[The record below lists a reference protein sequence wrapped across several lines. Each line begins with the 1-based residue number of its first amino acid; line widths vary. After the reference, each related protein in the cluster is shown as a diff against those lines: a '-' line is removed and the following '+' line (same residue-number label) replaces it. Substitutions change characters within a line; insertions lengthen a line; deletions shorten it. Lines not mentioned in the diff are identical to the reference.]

1 MATIFLLSHAP
12 SQDLREIE
20 SIFIQL
26 NKSRSGKIS
35 IKELTEGSVHLP
47 EEYMSIEEAL
57 KREEELKLAQASEL
71 LKNTNVM
78 KLKVDELMKKE
89 ALRVNAEVRRKKAI
103 ELKKKLRKK
112 LQVEMGEMEKRIE
125 KGHVGEVSEMVV
137 D

>member
-35 IKELTEGSVHLP
+35 IKELTE
-47 EEYMSIEEAL
+47 EYMSIEEAL
-57 KREEELKLAQASEL
+57 QREEELKLAQASEL

>member
-35 IKELTEGSVHLP
+35 IKELT